1 MKNRLQF
8 SGKVFITYDDSTVSN
23 KSNKTAS
30 GNALVEEN
38 ANLRNEVKDLQNN
51 IVRMTSAEAQM
62 TSEMINLRKK
72 INEYEQRD
80 FDIRL
85 SYDNIFNIIRAYIA
99 KDEFIDADF
108 VKSILYTT
116 IMSTV
121 HSINM
126 IEETPSVS
134 FLEVI
139 DSSVALIN
147 NIINKIVMDNFEHG
161 RIVRML
167 DTPIDNI
174 FSVFGML
181 NSQKYKDLKDF
192 IKRMANIER

>member
-108 VKSILYTT
+108 VKSLPYF
-116 IMSTV
+116 SRA
-121 HSINM
+121 
-126 IEETPSVS
+126 EPSCCSPKVS
-134 FLEVI
+134 SL
-139 DSSVALIN
+139 S
-147 NIINKIVMDNFEHG
+147 
-161 RIVRML
+161 
-167 DTPIDNI
+167 
-174 FSVFGML
+174 
-181 NSQKYKDLKDF
+181 
-192 IKRMANIER
+192 